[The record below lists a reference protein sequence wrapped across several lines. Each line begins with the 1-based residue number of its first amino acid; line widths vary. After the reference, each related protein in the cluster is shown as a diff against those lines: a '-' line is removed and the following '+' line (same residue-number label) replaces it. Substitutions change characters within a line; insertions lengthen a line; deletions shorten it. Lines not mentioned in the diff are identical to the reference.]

1 MTANNFTAIAIT
13 HHPSFTQSIQA
24 AAAAAAIRS
33 SISIRLIL
41 RFPTPSYSC
50 QPFLPPALTATAT
63 YLTFVGISISTNA
76 TMGAPQFK

>member
-24 AAAAAAIRS
+24 AAADIRS

-50 QPFLPPALTATAT
+50 QPFLPPPLTATAT